1 MAEQA
6 AATEGTTRAP
16 AADPAQ
22 ARGAIDLLNEL
33 GWRCLDSGDW
43 KRMLT
48 LSEEAMELSHA
59 HSYMKGLAESFRNAA
74 LAHYNLSS
82 YKFALA
88 EAFVAL
94 HMAEELQ
101 DKANEAT
108 TRVVIALVQWSLGKY
123 DEALSEAFRS
133 WQILE
138 PEGES
143 WALGW
148 CSTVIGGILHSIR
161 DYDRALAYH
170 ERGRRI
176 FAEQGYR
183 LGEARA
189 LTGIGAVHQSL
200 GDLDRALECFERS
213 LEIYHALANPAGESR
228 ALNDIATILQAR
240 HEDERALELHLTAL
254 RIRRESDNPQ
264 GETTSLLNLGRLYS
278 KRGEIGPAREA
289 AETALRLA
297 ERVGA
302 RPKACQ
308 AHELLAELHEQAGNL
323 SEALRHYRA
332 FHRLREEVFSEE
344 EGIKLRNLEI
354 GLEVERS
361 RREAEFLRLRSAE
374 LEEKNQQLARLLHQ
388 LQVTQAQLI
397 QSEKMAALGDL
408 VAAVAH
414 EINSP
419 LGVIQSS
426 ADVAVRVA
434 GRIAEAIE
442 SGNEFQSLPALP
454 AMVSALRQNGQIIAS
469 ASARIARLI
478 ESLKSFARLDRAE
491 YERLDLVRSLE
502 DTLCL
507 LEPKLRGRITVIRR
521 YGELPPVFGYPAQLN
536 QVFLNLLRNA
546 ADAIEG
552 AGAITITTEA
562 QDGSVY
568 IRFADTGRGIPAEQ
582 LPRLFHP
589 GFTVDGSRVKAS
601 MSLFTSLSIVQSH
614 RGEIL
619 VDSEPGHGS
628 VFTVRLPAAS

>member
-6 AATEGTTRAP
+6 AAAEGTSGAP

-22 ARGAIDLLNEL
+22 ARAAIDLLNEL

-48 LSEEAMELSHA
+48 LAEEAMELSHA
-59 HSYMKGLAESFRNAA
+59 HSYMKGLADSFRNAA
-74 LAHYNLSS
+74 FAHYNLSS

-101 DKANEAT
+101 DKTNEAT
-108 TRVVIALVQWSLGKY
+108 ARLIIALVQWSLGKY
-123 DEALSEAFRS
+123 DEALTEAFRS

-138 PEGES
+138 PEGET
-143 WALGW
+143 WAMGW
-148 CSTVIGGILHSIR
+148 CSTITGGILHSVR

-200 GDLDRALECFERS
+200 GDLDRALECYERS
-213 LEIYHALANPAGESR
+213 LEIYRALASPAGESR

-240 HEDERALELHLTAL
+240 NHDERALELHLEAL
-254 RIRRESDNPQ
+254 RIRRASDDPQ
-264 GETTSLLNLGRLYS
+264 GETTSLLNLGQLYL

-289 AETALRLA
+289 AEAALTLA
-297 ERVGA
+297 ERIGA
-302 RPKACQ
+302 RPKASQ
-308 AHELLAELHEQAGNL
+308 AHELLAELYELSGDLYQAL
-323 SEALRHYRA
+323 HHYRA
-332 FHRLREEVFSEE
+332 FHRLREQVFQEE
-344 EGIKLRNLEI
+344 ENIKLRNLEI
-354 GLEVERS
+354 GLEAERS

-374 LEEKNQQLARLLHQ
+374 LEEKNRQLAGLLHE
-388 LQVTQAQLI
+388 LQVTQAQLV

-414 EINSP
+414 EINTP

-426 ADVAVRVA
+426 ADVGLRVA
-434 GRIAEAIE
+434 SRVAEAIQT
-442 SGNEFQSLPALP
+442 SGQLDTVASLPA
-454 AMVSALRQNGQIIAS
+454 MISALRDYGQVIVS

-478 ESLKSFARLDRAE
+478 QSLKNFARLDRAD
-491 YERLDLVRSLE
+491 YEQIDLIQSLE

-507 LEPKLRGRITVIRR
+507 LEPKLRGRITVIRN
-521 YGELPPVFGYPAQLN
+521 YGELPPVFGYVAQLN

-546 ADAIEG
+546 AEAIEG
-552 AGAITITTEA
+552 RGAITITTGAEN
-562 QDGSVY
+562 GSVY
-568 IRFADTGRGIPAEQ
+568 IRFADTGKGIAPEQ

-589 GFTVDGSRVKAS
+589 GFTVEGSRVRAS
-601 MSLFTSLSIVQSH
+601 MSLFTSLGIVQH
-614 RGEIL
+614 HHGEIL
-619 VDSEPGHGS
+619 VDSEPGRGS
-628 VFTVRLPAAS
+628 VFTVRLPAAA